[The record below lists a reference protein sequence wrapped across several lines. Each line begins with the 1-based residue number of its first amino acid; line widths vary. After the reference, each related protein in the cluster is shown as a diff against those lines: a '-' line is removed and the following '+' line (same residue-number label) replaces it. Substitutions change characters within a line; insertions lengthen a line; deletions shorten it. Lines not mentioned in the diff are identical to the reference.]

1 VAFEDTRAPNP
12 PRIKNAYSI
21 GSMNLVS
28 LEWFNEDEN
37 NESYSI
43 WRHYGEPFGE
53 DENDVSTID
62 TDGWELVLGDI
73 DATLVMSDTLTREFT
88 IPPSVDRNVWYAVT
102 ITDEFGNF
110 NGEIFAGFGGNAFKV
125 AEDTLL
131 PNGDLTVFDD
141 EGLLYDST
149 TLVAGQ
155 YTLRVQVNEDHANDS
170 HGHFGWRR
178 LDRRGRTS
186 IIAQRQP
193 EQPELGAAL
202 HLRFQHLFQLERW

>member
-1 VAFEDTRAPNP
+1 MPFEDTRAPNP

-43 WRHYGEPFGE
+43 WRHYGEPFGA
-53 DENDVSTID
+53 DENDVSTIES
-62 TDGWELVLGDI
+62 DGWEAVLQDI
-73 DATLVMSDTLTREFT
+73 DATTVVSDTLTREFT
-88 IPPSVDRNVWYAVT
+88 IPADVDRNVWYAVT

-131 PNGDLTVFDD
+131 PKCDPG
-141 EGLLYDST
+141 
-149 TLVAGQ
+149 
-155 YTLRVQVNEDHANDS
+155 RV
-170 HGHFGWRR
+170 
-178 LDRRGRTS
+178 
-186 IIAQRQP
+186 
-193 EQPELGAAL
+193 
-202 HLRFQHLFQLERW
+202 